1 MEDKATQISAQP
13 MPTPRPPTTSEQK
26 GIRPRGLS
34 LKDRPDEIARSE
46 MMPEVSS
53 RQNHRPQTQER
64 PQNQPTITQ
73 TPAPTQIQ
81 RPLTKPI
88 TKSTDMPLPLPMPNR
103 QLSKSPPPPKPPLHV
118 KSHTNPTKPARTKFN
133 LLNPMSLLARRRS
146 SQAVAE
152 ASRDKYYRTEET
164 NVPPLRLPDNYDP
177 RIRGKVIHDFD
188 SAPRSA
194 RSGLHSEA
202 GTPPKSANGQEPQLN
217 SQYIVRGPTMDED
230 SPSSTEKEHTPV
242 FKEHFDDGADSW
254 QEGREG
260 PMKRPKSGFMYK
272 VALQEPGPRPDPSSL
287 PAFARNLPSSFPT
300 DREPVPRVASP
311 PRPPLEVVLEAA
323 LCESLPKN
331 PSIISSPPTS
341 PPLKARSRAS
351 SATDSSFIP
360 AGLPKHFKSNASRF
374 SFDLAGVGSTAQEQL
389 LEDKHR
395 QKAKEKARLRRG
407 LQEPP
412 SHQDIED
419 DEGSNYGEDMMDD
432 DGLEEKIPGVNADAE
447 DESMINHVFPN
458 AGPLAGLPLKTTSV
472 NPISPVSESLS
483 SPDVLRHHY
492 ENGIEHTTLVDERPG
507 VQNDLQPDQPL
518 SNDLQ
523 SRLTLSHNIFTESE
537 APREVTGF
545 FKPLDT
551 KLPGQQ
557 IKGYDDEDDM
567 YFDDGMIED
576 MEEDD
581 SPAFDE
587 SQFDDETSRVY
598 GVPIRDLPKAQPLQ
612 DDAALEASPIAP
624 QYDVGDEFIAEELRD
639 SLPDLNQPNRPVFSQ
654 TAGLT
659 QDNLAA
665 YHDALAFAANQAA
678 LNGKFVRQQSVQS
691 QNAYH
696 IRGIEEGPDHDPIPV
711 GESPSL
717 EINGLPLSRTV
728 PTNDDYDFDDALSD
742 DPIIAEANAE
752 ALENDDEGFYGQE
765 FGFFARAN
773 GAGEYANG
781 GYFGQGIMR
790 SHSGHNAEPALTP
803 ITERSEW
810 SNRNS
815 AINLAMH
822 GYSQVSLPQPSP
834 GIAQLA
840 DMMHLE
846 EDNMSLSALM
856 KLRRGA
862 WGSSTTSLQ
871 SSSANSGSP
880 LTYLPSMASNTAA
893 LPYQHQQQL
902 PQGSYPPVIMQQG
915 MGNSTYSLAS
925 SNGFVSDDSSASDH
939 SHTITLQNLPGI
951 SIPSNTARSA
961 PYIQT
966 TYSNSGSDSSPVQSR
981 PRSGLVPISG
991 NGNVTANGRG
1001 KGGHSRHGSGS
1012 GDRGSVSYVHE
1023 RDGDG
1028 ERWVL
1033 EKRRI
1038 GEGGLVEVLGREVVE
1053 GGRI

>member
-1 MEDKATQISAQP
+1 MFSYLHGMRPNSRRSVLPPATTPQHATSTRQYHDRAFPASEPSHLPPSRQSDSNTPSPIASNPPILPPIPRVASQHESEKPEEARASKHDVEDKATQISAQA
-13 MPTPRPPTTSEQK
+13 MPAARPSTTSEQK

-34 LKDRPDEIARSE
+34 LKDRPDEIAGSE
-46 MMPEVSS
+46 TMPEFSS
-53 RQNHRPQTQER
+53 RQNHSSYTQEL
-64 PQNQPTITQ
+64 PQDQVTITH
-73 TPAPTQIQ
+73 TPTPVQIQ
-81 RPLTKPI
+81 RPPNKPVPKP
-88 TKSTDMPLPLPMPNR
+88 TEMALPLPRPNR

-118 KSHTNPTKPARTKFN
+118 KSHTNPTKPAKTKFN

-202 GTPPKSANGQEPQLN
+202 GTPPKSANGQESQLN
-217 SQYIVRGPTMDED
+217 SHYILRGPTTDED
-230 SPSSTEKEHTPV
+230 SPSSAEKEHTPV

-260 PMKRPKSGFMYK
+260 PMKRPKSAFMYK

-300 DREPVPRVASP
+300 EREPVPRVASP

-323 LCESLPKN
+323 LSESLPKN

-351 SATDSSFIP
+351 SATDPSFIP

-374 SFDLAGVGSTAQEQL
+374 SFDLAGVGSAAQEQL

-395 QKAKEKARLRRG
+395 QKAKEKARLRAG

-412 SHQDIED
+412 SQHDIED
-419 DEGSNYGEDMMDD
+419 SDSDYGEDMMDD

-447 DESMINHVFPN
+447 DESAINHVFADP
-458 AGPLAGLPLKTTSV
+458 GPLAGLPMKPTFV
-472 NPISPVSESLS
+472 DPMSPVSEGLS
-483 SPDVLRHHY
+483 SPDALRHHH
-492 ENGIEHTTLVDERPG
+492 ERLNGFEHPSSVDERPD
-507 VQNDLQPDQPL
+507 VQENLQVDQSL
-518 SNDLQ
+518 LNVSQ
-523 SRLTLSHNIFTESE
+523 SPPMVSQNISAGFE
-537 APREVTGF
+537 AQQEVTGAIE
-545 FKPLDT
+545 PLDA

-557 IKGYDDEDDM
+557 IKEFDDEDDM

-598 GVPIRDLPKAQPLQ
+598 GVPIRDLPKALPLP
-612 DDAALEASPIAP
+612 DDSALETSPMAP
-624 QYDVGDEFIAEELRD
+624 RYDVGDDMIAEELRD
-639 SLPDLNQPNRPVFSQ
+639 SLADLNQANRPVFSQ

-678 LNGKFVRQQSVQS
+678 LNGKFIRQQSVQS
-691 QNAYH
+691 QDSYH
-696 IRGIEEGPDHDPIPV
+696 IRSIEEGPDRDPIPV

-765 FGFFARAN
+765 FWLL
-773 GAGEYANG
+773 
-781 GYFGQGIMR
+781 R
-790 SHSGHNAEPALTP
+790 S
-803 ITERSEW
+803 R
-810 SNRNS
+810 
-815 AINLAMH
+815 
-822 GYSQVSLPQPSP
+822 
-834 GIAQLA
+834 
-840 DMMHLE
+840 
-846 EDNMSLSALM
+846 
-856 KLRRGA
+856 
-862 WGSSTTSLQ
+862 
-871 SSSANSGSP
+871 
-880 LTYLPSMASNTAA
+880 
-893 LPYQHQQQL
+893 
-902 PQGSYPPVIMQQG
+902 
-915 MGNSTYSLAS
+915 
-925 SNGFVSDDSSASDH
+925 
-939 SHTITLQNLPGI
+939 
-951 SIPSNTARSA
+951 
-961 PYIQT
+961 
-966 TYSNSGSDSSPVQSR
+966 
-981 PRSGLVPISG
+981 
-991 NGNVTANGRG
+991 
-1001 KGGHSRHGSGS
+1001 
-1012 GDRGSVSYVHE
+1012 
-1023 RDGDG
+1023 
-1028 ERWVL
+1028 
-1033 EKRRI
+1033 
-1038 GEGGLVEVLGREVVE
+1038 
-1053 GGRI
+1053 